1 MHYKYN
7 LLLLCLD
14 CSEIK
19 IHKMQTRPID
29 QDIKRAVRTKKMIRA
44 LWTINFCG
52 VALVMLIG
60 VMIYH
65 GYIGYMPPVEGLLN
79 PEDRFASRLFTSDGV
94 EMGRFYQ
101 SRNNRVYADYSEISP
116 NVINALIATEDE
128 RFMQHSGI
136 DIMALSRV
144 LFKTILL
151 RQKNAG
157 GGSTITQQLAKQLYS
172 PESDGL
178 MDRFI
183 QKPVEWAIAV
193 KLERYY
199 TKEEIIKMYL
209 NQFDFLNNAV
219 GIKTAA
225 HVYFNT
231 TPDSLKIEQAA
242 MLVGMA
248 KNPSLYNPVRADRK
262 DAAVGRRNVV
272 LQQMLKADLITEA
285 ECDSLCALPLDVKF
299 TKVDH
304 KDGIAPYFR
313 EAVRLMMQAK
323 EPRRGDY
330 PDWDQQRFV
339 DDSIQWATNP
349 LYGWV
354 EKNPK
359 PDGTKYNIY
368 TDGLRIYT
376 SIDSRMQ
383 KYAEEAVID
392 HLKNTLQ
399 PQFDREKGSRGP
411 YTTNSAELGQ
421 LTPRKLID
429 RAIRQSERYR
439 VLKNAGMSDAEIME
453 EFDKPVDMTVFSY
466 DGGQVQKTMSPRDSV
481 VYQKMFLR
489 AGFMSMDPLT
499 GQVKAYVGGPNF
511 HFFQYDMAGV
521 GRRQIGSTVKPFLY
535 TYAFEEGFTP
545 CDMFLNAQP
554 SITLPT
560 GEVWA
565 PRNTGHA
572 RIGEM
577 VDLYWALTNSNNWIS
592 ARLMSE
598 LSPSTLARTMHTF
611 GITNHLDPVVSLC
624 LGPCDVSVR
633 EMVTAYTAFSNK
645 GLRVDPIYV
654 TKITDNNGNVISEFT
669 PQYTEVMSQEAYFK
683 MVNILQN
690 VINSG
695 TGSRLRRAPYNI
707 TAVMGGKTGTT
718 NYNADGWFM
727 GFTPNLVSG
736 VWVGGDERYIHFN
749 RMAQGQGAAMALPIY
764 GLYMKKVYADKSLP
778 YSQTLQFPEPPAGFS
793 PCYKESYGDAPAA
806 ETPVEAIDNAF
817 E

>member
-1 MHYKYN
+1 
-7 LLLLCLD
+7 
-14 CSEIK
+14 
-19 IHKMQTRPID
+19 MQTRPID
-29 QDIKRAVRTKKMIRA
+29 QDIKRAARTKKMIRA

-52 VALVMLIG
+52 VALVTLIG

-285 ECDSLCALPLDVKF
+285 ECDSLCALPLEVKF

-764 GLYMKKVYADKSLP
+764 GLYMKKVYSDKSLP

>member
-1 MHYKYN
+1 
-7 LLLLCLD
+7 
-14 CSEIK
+14 
-19 IHKMQTRPID
+19 
-29 QDIKRAVRTKKMIRA
+29 
-44 LWTINFCG
+44 
-52 VALVMLIG
+52 MLIG

-248 KNPSLYNPVRADRK
+248 KNPSLYNPARADRK

-285 ECDSLCALPLDVKF
+285 ECDSLCALPLEVKF

-421 LTPRKLID
+421 LTPCKLID

>member
-1 MHYKYN
+1 
-7 LLLLCLD
+7 
-14 CSEIK
+14 
-19 IHKMQTRPID
+19 
-29 QDIKRAVRTKKMIRA
+29 
-44 LWTINFCG
+44 
-52 VALVMLIG
+52 MLIG
-60 VMIYH
+60 VMIYQ

-285 ECDSLCALPLDVKF
+285 ECDSLCALPLEVKF

>member
-1 MHYKYN
+1 
-7 LLLLCLD
+7 
-14 CSEIK
+14 
-19 IHKMQTRPID
+19 MQTRPID
-29 QDIKRAVRTKKMIRA
+29 QDIKRAARTKKMIRA

-793 PCYKESYGDAPAA
+793 PCYKESYGDAPAT

>member
-1 MHYKYN
+1 
-7 LLLLCLD
+7 
-14 CSEIK
+14 
-19 IHKMQTRPID
+19 
-29 QDIKRAVRTKKMIRA
+29 
-44 LWTINFCG
+44 
-52 VALVMLIG
+52 MLIG

-633 EMVTAYTAFSNK
+633 EMVTAYKAFSNK

>member
-1 MHYKYN
+1 MFG
-7 LLLLCLD
+7 LLRN
-14 CSEIK
+14 K

-29 QDIKRAVRTKKMIRA
+29 QDIKRAARTKKMIRA

-248 KNPSLYNPVRADRK
+248 KNPSLYNPARADRK

-285 ECDSLCALPLDVKF
+285 ECDSLCALPLEVKF

-313 EAVRLMMQAK
+313 EAVRLMMQSK

>member
-1 MHYKYN
+1 
-7 LLLLCLD
+7 
-14 CSEIK
+14 
-19 IHKMQTRPID
+19 
-29 QDIKRAVRTKKMIRA
+29 
-44 LWTINFCG
+44 
-52 VALVMLIG
+52 MLIG

-339 DDSIQWATNP
+339 DDSIQWATNL

>member
-1 MHYKYN
+1 
-7 LLLLCLD
+7 
-14 CSEIK
+14 
-19 IHKMQTRPID
+19 
-29 QDIKRAVRTKKMIRA
+29 
-44 LWTINFCG
+44 
-52 VALVMLIG
+52 
-60 VMIYH
+60 
-65 GYIGYMPPVEGLLN
+65 MPPVEGLLN

-793 PCYKESYGDAPAA
+793 PCYKESYGDAPAS

>member
-1 MHYKYN
+1 
-7 LLLLCLD
+7 
-14 CSEIK
+14 
-19 IHKMQTRPID
+19 
-29 QDIKRAVRTKKMIRA
+29 
-44 LWTINFCG
+44 
-52 VALVMLIG
+52 
-60 VMIYH
+60 
-65 GYIGYMPPVEGLLN
+65 MPPVEGLLN

-248 KNPSLYNPVRADRK
+248 KNPSLYNPVRTDRK

-285 ECDSLCALPLDVKF
+285 ECDSLCALPLEVKF

-466 DGGQVQKTMSPRDSV
+466 DGRQVQKTMSPRDSV

>member
-1 MHYKYN
+1 
-7 LLLLCLD
+7 
-14 CSEIK
+14 
-19 IHKMQTRPID
+19 
-29 QDIKRAVRTKKMIRA
+29 
-44 LWTINFCG
+44 
-52 VALVMLIG
+52 MLIG

-231 TPDSLKIEQAA
+231 SPDSLKIEQAA

-285 ECDSLCALPLDVKF
+285 ECDSLCALPLEVKF

>member
-1 MHYKYN
+1 
-7 LLLLCLD
+7 
-14 CSEIK
+14 
-19 IHKMQTRPID
+19 MQTRPID
-29 QDIKRAVRTKKMIRA
+29 QDIKRAARTKKMIRA

-242 MLVGMA
+242 ILVGMA

>member
-1 MHYKYN
+1 
-7 LLLLCLD
+7 
-14 CSEIK
+14 
-19 IHKMQTRPID
+19 
-29 QDIKRAVRTKKMIRA
+29 
-44 LWTINFCG
+44 
-52 VALVMLIG
+52 MLIG

-285 ECDSLCALPLDVKF
+285 ECDSLCALPLEVKF

-411 YTTNSAELGQ
+411 YTTNNAELGQ

-764 GLYMKKVYADKSLP
+764 GLYMKKVYSDKSLP

>member
-1 MHYKYN
+1 MFG
-7 LLLLCLD
+7 LLRN
-14 CSEIK
+14 K

-29 QDIKRAVRTKKMIRA
+29 QDIKRAARTKKMIRA

-285 ECDSLCALPLDVKF
+285 ECDSLCALPLEVKF

-764 GLYMKKVYADKSLP
+764 GLYMKKVYSDKSLP

>member
-1 MHYKYN
+1 
-7 LLLLCLD
+7 
-14 CSEIK
+14 
-19 IHKMQTRPID
+19 MQTRPID
-29 QDIKRAVRTKKMIRA
+29 QDIKRAARTKKMIRA

-359 PDGTKYNIY
+359 PDGSKYNIY

>member
-1 MHYKYN
+1 
-7 LLLLCLD
+7 
-14 CSEIK
+14 
-19 IHKMQTRPID
+19 MQTRPID
-29 QDIKRAVRTKKMIRA
+29 QDIKRAARTKKMIRA

-285 ECDSLCALPLDVKF
+285 ECDSLCALPLEVKF

-339 DDSIQWATNP
+339 DDSIQWTTNP

-778 YSQTLQFPEPPAGFS
+778 YSQTLQFPEPPVGFS

>member
-1 MHYKYN
+1 MFG
-7 LLLLCLD
+7 LLRN
-14 CSEIK
+14 K

-29 QDIKRAVRTKKMIRA
+29 QDIKRAARTKKMIRA

-411 YTTNSAELGQ
+411 YTTNSVELGQ

>member
-1 MHYKYN
+1 
-7 LLLLCLD
+7 
-14 CSEIK
+14 
-19 IHKMQTRPID
+19 
-29 QDIKRAVRTKKMIRA
+29 
-44 LWTINFCG
+44 
-52 VALVMLIG
+52 MLIG

-101 SRNNRVYADYSEISP
+101 SRNNRVYADYSDISP

-285 ECDSLCALPLDVKF
+285 ECDSLCALPLEVKF

>member
-1 MHYKYN
+1 
-7 LLLLCLD
+7 
-14 CSEIK
+14 
-19 IHKMQTRPID
+19 MQTRPID
-29 QDIKRAVRTKKMIRA
+29 QDIKRAARTKKMIRA

-545 CDMFLNAQP
+545 CDLFLNAQP

-749 RMAQGQGAAMALPIY
+749 RMTQGQGAAMALPIY

>member
-1 MHYKYN
+1 
-7 LLLLCLD
+7 
-14 CSEIK
+14 
-19 IHKMQTRPID
+19 
-29 QDIKRAVRTKKMIRA
+29 
-44 LWTINFCG
+44 
-52 VALVMLIG
+52 
-60 VMIYH
+60 
-65 GYIGYMPPVEGLLN
+65 MPPVEGLLN

-330 PDWDQQRFV
+330 PAWDQQRFV

-669 PQYTEVMSQEAYFK
+669 PQYTEVMSQEASFK

-778 YSQTLQFPEPPAGFS
+778 YSQTLQFPEPPVGFS

>member
-1 MHYKYN
+1 
-7 LLLLCLD
+7 
-14 CSEIK
+14 
-19 IHKMQTRPID
+19 
-29 QDIKRAVRTKKMIRA
+29 
-44 LWTINFCG
+44 
-52 VALVMLIG
+52 MLIG

-248 KNPSLYNPVRADRK
+248 KNPSLYNPARADRK

-285 ECDSLCALPLDVKF
+285 ECDSLCALPLEVKF

-330 PDWDQQRFV
+330 PDWDQQRFA

>member
-1 MHYKYN
+1 
-7 LLLLCLD
+7 
-14 CSEIK
+14 
-19 IHKMQTRPID
+19 
-29 QDIKRAVRTKKMIRA
+29 
-44 LWTINFCG
+44 
-52 VALVMLIG
+52 
-60 VMIYH
+60 
-65 GYIGYMPPVEGLLN
+65 MPPVEGLLN

-285 ECDSLCALPLDVKF
+285 ECDSLCALPLEVKF

-554 SITLPT
+554 SIMLPT

-778 YSQTLQFPEPPAGFS
+778 YSQTLQFSEPPAGFS

>member
-1 MHYKYN
+1 
-7 LLLLCLD
+7 
-14 CSEIK
+14 
-19 IHKMQTRPID
+19 MQTRPID
-29 QDIKRAVRTKKMIRA
+29 QDIKRAARTKKMIRA

-545 CDMFLNAQP
+545 CDLFLNAQP

>member
-1 MHYKYN
+1 
-7 LLLLCLD
+7 
-14 CSEIK
+14 
-19 IHKMQTRPID
+19 
-29 QDIKRAVRTKKMIRA
+29 
-44 LWTINFCG
+44 
-52 VALVMLIG
+52 MLIG

-225 HVYFNT
+225 HVYINT

-399 PQFDREKGSRGP
+399 PQFEREKGSRGP

-565 PRNTGHA
+565 PRNTGHT

-654 TKITDNNGNVISEFT
+654 TKIIDNNGNVISEFT

>member
-1 MHYKYN
+1 
-7 LLLLCLD
+7 
-14 CSEIK
+14 
-19 IHKMQTRPID
+19 
-29 QDIKRAVRTKKMIRA
+29 
-44 LWTINFCG
+44 
-52 VALVMLIG
+52 MLIG

-481 VYQKMFLR
+481 VYHKMFLR

-778 YSQTLQFPEPPAGFS
+778 YSQTLQFPEPPVGFS

>member
-1 MHYKYN
+1 
-7 LLLLCLD
+7 
-14 CSEIK
+14 
-19 IHKMQTRPID
+19 
-29 QDIKRAVRTKKMIRA
+29 
-44 LWTINFCG
+44 
-52 VALVMLIG
+52 
-60 VMIYH
+60 
-65 GYIGYMPPVEGLLN
+65 MPPVEGLLN

-439 VLKNAGMSDAEIME
+439 VLKNAGMSDTEIME

-778 YSQTLQFPEPPAGFS
+778 YSQTLQFPEPPVGFS

>member
-1 MHYKYN
+1 
-7 LLLLCLD
+7 
-14 CSEIK
+14 
-19 IHKMQTRPID
+19 
-29 QDIKRAVRTKKMIRA
+29 
-44 LWTINFCG
+44 
-52 VALVMLIG
+52 
-60 VMIYH
+60 
-65 GYIGYMPPVEGLLN
+65 MPPVEGLLN

-354 EKNPK
+354 EKNQK

>member
-1 MHYKYN
+1 
-7 LLLLCLD
+7 
-14 CSEIK
+14 
-19 IHKMQTRPID
+19 MQTRPID
-29 QDIKRAVRTKKMIRA
+29 QDIKRAARTKKMIRA

-272 LQQMLKADLITEA
+272 LQQMLNADLITEA

>member
-1 MHYKYN
+1 
-7 LLLLCLD
+7 
-14 CSEIK
+14 
-19 IHKMQTRPID
+19 MQTRPID
-29 QDIKRAVRTKKMIRA
+29 QDIKRAARTKKMIRA

-285 ECDSLCALPLDVKF
+285 ECDSLCALPLEVKF

-399 PQFDREKGSRGP
+399 PQFNREKGSRGP

-778 YSQTLQFPEPPAGFS
+778 YSQTLQFPEPPVGFS

>member
-1 MHYKYN
+1 MFG
-7 LLLLCLD
+7 LLRN
-14 CSEIK
+14 K

-29 QDIKRAVRTKKMIRA
+29 QDIKRAARTKKMIRA

-248 KNPSLYNPVRADRK
+248 KNPSLYNPARADRK

-285 ECDSLCALPLDVKF
+285 ECDSLCALPLEVKF

-806 ETPVEAIDNAF
+806 EAPVEAIDNAF

>member
-1 MHYKYN
+1 
-7 LLLLCLD
+7 
-14 CSEIK
+14 
-19 IHKMQTRPID
+19 MQTRPID
-29 QDIKRAVRTKKMIRA
+29 QDIKRAARTKKMIRA

-128 RFMQHSGI
+128 RFVQHSGI

-285 ECDSLCALPLDVKF
+285 ECDSLCALPLEVKF

>member
-1 MHYKYN
+1 MFG
-7 LLLLCLD
+7 LLRN
-14 CSEIK
+14 K

-29 QDIKRAVRTKKMIRA
+29 QDIKRAARTKKMIRA

-52 VALVMLIG
+52 VALVMLVG

-285 ECDSLCALPLDVKF
+285 ECDSLCALPLEVKF

-560 GEVWA
+560 GEIWA

>member
-1 MHYKYN
+1 
-7 LLLLCLD
+7 
-14 CSEIK
+14 
-19 IHKMQTRPID
+19 
-29 QDIKRAVRTKKMIRA
+29 
-44 LWTINFCG
+44 
-52 VALVMLIG
+52 MLIG

-707 TAVMGGKTGTT
+707 TAVIGGKTGTT

>member
-1 MHYKYN
+1 
-7 LLLLCLD
+7 
-14 CSEIK
+14 
-19 IHKMQTRPID
+19 
-29 QDIKRAVRTKKMIRA
+29 
-44 LWTINFCG
+44 
-52 VALVMLIG
+52 MLIG

-285 ECDSLCALPLDVKF
+285 ECDSLCALPLEVKF

-793 PCYKESYGDAPAA
+793 PCYKEGYGDAPAA

>member
-1 MHYKYN
+1 M
-7 LLLLCLD
+7 LL
-14 CSEIK
+14 
-19 IHKMQTRPID
+19 
-29 QDIKRAVRTKKMIRA
+29 
-44 LWTINFCG
+44 
-52 VALVMLIG
+52 G

-399 PQFDREKGSRGP
+399 PQFEREKGSRGP

>member
-1 MHYKYN
+1 
-7 LLLLCLD
+7 
-14 CSEIK
+14 
-19 IHKMQTRPID
+19 MQTRPID
-29 QDIKRAVRTKKMIRA
+29 QDIKRAARTKKMIRA

-285 ECDSLCALPLDVKF
+285 ECDSLCALPLEVKF

-554 SITLPT
+554 SIMLPT

>member
-1 MHYKYN
+1 
-7 LLLLCLD
+7 
-14 CSEIK
+14 
-19 IHKMQTRPID
+19 
-29 QDIKRAVRTKKMIRA
+29 
-44 LWTINFCG
+44 
-52 VALVMLIG
+52 MLIG

-359 PDGTKYNIY
+359 PDGIKYNIY

-764 GLYMKKVYADKSLP
+764 GQYMKKVYADKSLP

>member
-1 MHYKYN
+1 
-7 LLLLCLD
+7 
-14 CSEIK
+14 
-19 IHKMQTRPID
+19 
-29 QDIKRAVRTKKMIRA
+29 
-44 LWTINFCG
+44 
-52 VALVMLIG
+52 MLIG

-554 SITLPT
+554 SITQPT

>member
-1 MHYKYN
+1 
-7 LLLLCLD
+7 
-14 CSEIK
+14 
-19 IHKMQTRPID
+19 
-29 QDIKRAVRTKKMIRA
+29 
-44 LWTINFCG
+44 
-52 VALVMLIG
+52 
-60 VMIYH
+60 
-65 GYIGYMPPVEGLLN
+65 MPPVEGLLN

-330 PDWDQQRFV
+330 PEWDQQRFV